1 MKKGIVIISVLI
13 GFISF
18 GQDVIIENDTLILWT
33 KERPLSW
40 KDFNGKSKTPKNHS
54 GIHTAAETATGPIF
68 IHKMDKNGNMVPY
81 PLNYFYK
88 SLSWT
93 ISNDSLLL
101 VHEQL
106 HFDIKELYIRKLRK
120 GYEELVKK
128 NVYENSAYSNLS
140 EKILERCSTVQ
151 NEYDKEVRFN
161 KTEQME
167 WRKQIDKGLEE
178 LKEYEYY
185 PE

>member
-1 MKKGIVIISVLI
+1 M
-13 GFISF
+13 
-18 GQDVIIENDTLILWT
+18 
-33 KERPLSW
+33 
-40 KDFNGKSKTPKNHS
+40 
-54 GIHTAAETATGPIF
+54 
-68 IHKMDKNGNMVPY
+68 
-81 PLNYFYK
+81 
-88 SLSWT
+88 
-93 ISNDSLLL
+93 